1 MLQKQVL
8 NYRNLVVLKDGTQVL
23 LRALTPDDRDGLL
36 ALFSTASEGDVRY
49 LRHNVKDTALI
60 TSWCEDLNY
69 TEVLPIV
76 AILQDRIVGLAS
88 LHFRVGPE
96 RHVGEVRI
104 FLAKDF
110 RRRGLGT
117 RMLQTMIEI
126 ARKHGLHWLEAN
138 VIASQNKVVKAFQG
152 LGFEYSCTSEDYFMF
167 PDGETQDV
175 VRLLMRLQP
184 KSDEF

>member
-1 MLQKQVL
+1 MLQKQII

-23 LRALTPDDRDGLL
+23 LRALIPEDQEGLL
-36 ALFSTASEGDVRY
+36 ELFFRSNESDVRF
-49 LRHNVKDTALI
+49 LRHDVKDPALI
-60 TSWCEDLNY
+60 ASWCENLNY
-69 TEVLPIV
+69 SEVLPIV
-76 AILQDRIVGLAS
+76 AIIQERIVGLAS
-88 LHFRVGPE
+88 LHFRSGPE
-96 RHVGEVRI
+96 RHIGEVRI

-117 RMLQTMIEI
+117 RILQTIIEI

-152 LGFEYSCTSEDYFMF
+152 LGFELSCTSEDYFMF

-175 VRLLMRLQP
+175 VRLLMRMQP